1 MGHESPIELWSPNL
15 TTFCFVGFGTDRLR
29 RQEAMKTAG
38 RENPNHRST
47 VLREHMARVNQNR
60 SRSLKWAEKQENLQ
74 PKEMCFF
81 LTSTFIEQIR
91 SCRRR
96 RLIHCWLFTKSNEPD
111 SIPQPQSFNLRITLT
126 RKLRSS
132 HTNGLNHCCSAVIFI
147 IRALIGP

>member
-47 VLREHMARVNQNR
+47 VLREHMARLVRTELAR
-60 SRSLKWAEKQENLQ
+60 SSGAEKQENFQ

-81 LTSTFIEQIR
+81 LTS
-91 SCRRR
+91 
-96 RLIHCWLFTKSNEPD
+96 
-111 SIPQPQSFNLRITLT
+111 SFYRTYQA
-126 RKLRSS
+126 
-132 HTNGLNHCCSAVIFI
+132 CE
-147 IRALIGP
+147 IGSLEELLPS